1 MKYLVVIANGLTDRP
16 IAEKDNKTP
25 LQMAD
30 TPNLD
35 RMVRE
40 GCSGSVQTIPEN
52 HHVGNEVS
60 YLSLLGYDPAKY
72 AIGPAHFDTLAIGLN
87 LKDGEIPLCCD
98 FVTLQSSH
106 NDMVMKDFT
115 GGHLTCEESKNYLKA
130 LQDQI
135 SDSEA
140 TFHAGLGYH
149 NLVVIKS
156 EPFSKRLTPPN
167 ELIGEGI
174 RQFMPEDDQFKDL
187 IYVMNQAQII
197 LHNHPVSQRRKRE
210 NLDPVNS
217 IWLWGNGKAGTLP
230 SFEEKFGKSGTLIS
244 ASLQLQ
250 GMAKAA
256 NINIVSVEGATGFAE
271 TNFEGK
277 VEATIHELQRQDIVY
292 LNIAGAE
299 EVSLKGNID
308 DKILTIEDIDSK
320 VIGPLLKET
329 ASNTDVKMM
338 VVVNHMCSA
347 VAVKYGKERVPFVIN
362 SGKGTTSADKFDEN
376 LLHKGSNH
384 FKSGPELINAF
395 LNMNKK
401 YE

>member
-16 IAEKDNKTP
+16 IAEKNNKTP
-25 LQMAD
+25 LQLAE

-35 RMVRE
+35 QMVRQ
-40 GCSGSVQTIPEN
+40 GLSGSVQTTPEN

-60 YLSLLGYDPAKY
+60 YLSLLGYEPEKY
-72 AIGPAHFDTLAIGLN
+72 DIGPAYFDAAALGLD
-87 LKDGEIPLCCD
+87 LKGREIPLCCD
-98 FVTLQSSH
+98 FITLQSSH
-106 NDMVMKDFT
+106 NDMVMKDYT
-115 GGHLTCEESKNYLKA
+115 AGHLSCEESENYLKA
-130 LQDQI
+130 LQEQI
-135 SDSEA
+135 SDCPV

-149 NLVVIKS
+149 NLMVIES

-174 RQFMPEDDQFKDL
+174 RKFMPGDDQFKDL
-187 IYVMNQAQII
+187 IYIMNQAQII
-197 LHNHPVSQRRKRE
+197 LHNHSASQQRKKN

-244 ASLQLQ
+244 ASLLFQ
-250 GMAKAA
+250 GMAKSA
-256 NINIVSVEGATGFAE
+256 NMNIVSVEGATGFAE

-277 VEATIHELQRQDIVY
+277 VEAAISELHSQDIVY
-292 LNIAGAE
+292 LNVAGAE
-299 EVSLKGNID
+299 GVSLKGNID

-329 ASNTDVKMM
+329 TLSTDVKMM
-338 VVVNHMCSA
+338 VVVNHMSSA

-362 SGKGTTSADKFDEN
+362 SENGPTTTDKFDEN
-376 LLHKGSNH
+376 LLHEGSIH
-384 FKSGPELINAF
+384 FKSGPELMNMFFDIN
-395 LNMNKK
+395 
-401 YE
+401 